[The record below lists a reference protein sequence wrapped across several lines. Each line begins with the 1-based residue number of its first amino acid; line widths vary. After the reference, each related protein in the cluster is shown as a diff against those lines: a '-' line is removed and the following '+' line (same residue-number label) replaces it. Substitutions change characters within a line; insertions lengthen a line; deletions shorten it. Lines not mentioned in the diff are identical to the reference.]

1 MRIINKCLSS
11 VLLLTALAAVSSAQ
25 KVEGQDKSALIA
37 KSYESKAYPIST
49 YSFPVQIDDRYRF
62 QPDRP
67 ENPDPEFEEIF
78 GAPNRLPMGHN
89 IFSKSIEPQGLFP
102 AIGATGWV
110 PPDPDIAVGLDHIV
124 AVVNSSIAFFL
135 KDGTKQFQQTS
146 GTFFSGMGATS
157 FQFDPKAFYDKVHD
171 RYVLLFLERN
181 TSPQESKLLLAISDD
196 GDPNGTWHRY
206 RLEAMQTNGSGQNF
220 WLDYPGFGYNK
231 DAYVVTGNMFGFSS
245 GFSGTQFI
253 VIPSAPL
260 LSGSTAT
267 QSSVNLTS
275 SSYQVGEYP
284 DSSIDYVYC
293 VDRQSN
299 TAFRIAAL
307 GDLTSGS
314 PSITTSSVAVP
325 SAPGPNRDAN
335 STNGR
340 TLDSIDSRI
349 FNVAFRNGRVTVAHT
364 TNDSAQLGARW
375 AEFALGDWPNSGTPS
390 FVQSGTIFDA
400 TTNRDYF
407 TPAVGMNKWG
417 SSTALFAA
425 SSTTVP
431 ADIVVTGRASDDPD
445 GVMGGATTLE
455 SSAGN
460 NYSSGR
466 WGDYFG
472 IDVDPIDDT
481 TFWGI
486 GMGIAANNGWRTSI
500 FSWSVVPATGPR
512 LNNLFLRNSTLKA
525 RKRGELR
532 VTLTQPARP
541 GGETLEVFSNH
552 PEVISFGF
560 PQVIAEG
567 QSSARF
573 HIFSLSVSAP
583 TPVTVTVRHRGV
595 VKTVNFTLVP

>member
-1 MRIINKCLSS
+1 MRIINECLSS

-25 KVEGQDKSALIA
+25 KVEGQDKSDLIA
-37 KSYESKAYPIST
+37 KSYESKSYPIST

-67 ENPDPEFEEIF
+67 ENPDPEFEEVF
-78 GAPNRLPMGHN
+78 GVSNRLPMGRN
-89 IFSKSIEPQGLFP
+89 IFTKSIDPQGYFP

-124 AVVNSSIAFFL
+124 AVVNSSVAFFT
-135 KDGTKQFQQTS
+135 KGGTKQFQQTS

-171 RYVLLFLERN
+171 RFVILFLERN
-181 TSPQESKLLLAISDD
+181 TSPQESKLLLAVSDD
-196 GDPNGTWHRY
+196 GDPNGTWYRY

-245 GFSGTQFI
+245 GFSGTQFV

-260 LSGSTAT
+260 LSGSPAT

-275 SSYQVGEYP
+275 ASYQVGEYP
-284 DSSIDYVYC
+284 DSGIDFVYC

-307 GDLTSGS
+307 GNLTSGT
-314 PSITTSSVAVP
+314 PTITTASIDVP

-335 STNGR
+335 STNSR
-340 TLDSIDSRI
+340 TLDSIDARI
-349 FNVAFRNGRVTVAHT
+349 FNVSYRNGRVTVAHT
-364 TNDSAQLGARW
+364 TNNGTVLGARW
-375 AEFALGDWPNSGTPS
+375 AEMALGNWPTSGTPS
-390 FVQSGTIFDA
+390 FVQSGTIFDGP
-400 TTNRDYF
+400 TNKDSF
-407 TPAVGMNKWG
+407 MPAVSMNKWG
-417 SSTALFAA
+417 ASTVLYTSS
-425 SSTTVP
+425 SSTVP
-431 ADIVVTGRASDDPD
+431 ADIVVVGRASDDPL
-445 GVMGGATTLE
+445 GVMGGPSILE

-460 NYSSGR
+460 NYASGR

-472 IDVDPIDDT
+472 IDVDPVDDT

-486 GMGIAANNGWRTSI
+486 GMGIESNNAWRTSI
-500 FSWSVVPATGPR
+500 FNWSVIPATGPR
-512 LNNLFLRNSTLKA
+512 LNNLILRSSTLKA
-525 RKRGELR
+525 RKRGEIR

-541 GGETLEVFSNH
+541 GGETLEIFSNH
-552 PEVISFGF
+552 PEAVSFGF

-567 QSSARF
+567 QSSGRF
-573 HIFSLSVSAP
+573 NIFTLNVSAP
-583 TPVTVTVRHRGV
+583 TPVTITVRHRGV